1 MNSQEE
7 ARELATRQ
15 RHKDEHLRKTELMR
29 SIAESETAAGKEL
42 QKEARETMRQHRHKK
57 DRLEEN
63 VLRRSANEV
72 GLPTKPN
79 SER

>member
-1 MNSQEE
+1 MNTQEE

-15 RHKDEHLRKTELMR
+15 RRHDEHLRKTELMR
-29 SIAESETAAGKEL
+29 SIAESETAAAKEI
-42 QKEARETMRQHRHKK
+42 QKEARETLRQHRHKK

-63 VLRRSANEV
+63 VLRRSADEV
-72 GLPTKPN
+72 GLPTKAN